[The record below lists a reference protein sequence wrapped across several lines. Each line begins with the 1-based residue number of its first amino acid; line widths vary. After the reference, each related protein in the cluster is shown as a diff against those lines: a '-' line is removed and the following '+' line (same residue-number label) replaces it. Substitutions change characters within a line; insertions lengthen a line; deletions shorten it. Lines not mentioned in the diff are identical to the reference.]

1 MRRACVQMII
11 NVAILLWVVVGGGA
25 AGEGAGIAGNVRFQ
39 IAYIPV
45 PPASYDIASDL
56 GLAFAAGGFT
66 FASATGFD
74 VYGFQ
79 SQELRLALDL
89 GVVTISEDLRF
100 EPHFSWNEIRVGVS
114 MTGIFIGVDL
124 ILADLVALPPPALS
138 MGGVLG
144 LSGQI
149 GPDVTLTSLTGFG
162 VEDLV
167 HRLEGVEAPHRDRML
182 TPFHRLRDVCQDTA
196 RWDVTVVPGFLFEEQ
211 LVRLEAGSV
220 GLIASNTTWLDD
232 TGLDR
237 MVWEVGYRFDDP
249 SVAFLA
255 VVDLRGWLTISALD
269 FVLDLGLE
277 GVRLTSHTAFVE
289 VPPPSIAPIVYEGQ
303 QFAVSFS
310 LCRVLV
316 TSITVFD
323 EAFFLSEQH
332 VKMVVRAE
340 PFMVMGLTSF
350 DATGFS
356 SQCLHVST
364 RLLGVALHGRVE
376 FSFTGV
382 LGAALGFSLGF

>member
-1 MRRACVQMII
+1 MRRACVQTII
-11 NVAILLWVVVGGGA
+11 SAAILLGIVVGGVA
-25 AGEGAGIAGNVRFQ
+25 AGEGAGIAGNVWFQ
-39 IAYIPV
+39 VAYVPV

-56 GLAFAAGGFT
+56 GLAFSVGGFT
-66 FASATGFD
+66 FASTTGFD

-79 SQELRLALDL
+79 SQDLRLALDL
-89 GVVTISEDLRF
+89 GVVTISEELLF
-100 EPHFSWNEIRVGVS
+100 EPYFSWNEIRVGVS
-114 MTGIFIGVDL
+114 MTGVFIGVDL
-124 ILADLVALPPPALS
+124 ILADLAALPPPTLS
-138 MGGVLG
+138 MGGVLE

-149 GPDVTLTSLTGFG
+149 GFGVTLTSLTGFG

-182 TPFHRLRDVCQDTA
+182 TPFRRLRDMCQDA
-196 RWDVTVVPGFLFEEQ
+196 GRWDVTVVPGFFFEEQ

-237 MVWEVGYRFDDP
+237 MLWEVGYRFEDP
-249 SVAFLA
+249 AVAFLA
-255 VVDLRGWLTISALD
+255 VVDLRGWLSISALD
-269 FVLDLGLE
+269 FIVDLGLE

-303 QFAVSFS
+303 RFAVSFS

-316 TSITVFD
+316 TSVTVFD
-323 EAFFLSEQH
+323 DAFFLSEQH
-332 VKMVVRAE
+332 VKVAVRAD

-350 DATGFS
+350 DATGFT

-364 RLLGVALHGRVE
+364 GLLGASLYGQVE